1 VNDFDGAVAM
11 LPRNDNY
18 GTKEHSETMEKSLM
32 QAIRE
37 RRATPSFDGSPI
49 PSADLLK
56 ILDAG
61 LRAPSGY
68 NIQPWRFVVVQS
80 PEQKKRLRAA
90 AYNQGKV
97 EEASAVIVACGD
109 ADGWRKDLELMLQ
122 QGLAGGMPESYA
134 DQARSSVP
142 KFLSGFSSTQMKGW
156 LNKMVMIAFTHM
168 LLMAEVMGYDTAPME
183 GFEQDKVHEVLRL
196 PLSYHVVA
204 LLGIGHLTGADKY
217 DGGRFEMSHTVF
229 GEEFG
234 KPLK

>member
-1 VNDFDGAVAM
+1 
-11 LPRNDNY
+11 
-18 GTKEHSETMEKSLM
+18 MEKSLTK
-32 QAIRE
+32 AIQQ

-56 ILDAG
+56 ILDGG
-61 LRAPSGY
+61 LHAPSGF
-68 NIQPWRFVVVQS
+68 NIQPWRFVVVQTL
-80 PEQKKRLRAA
+80 EQKKRLRAA

-109 ADGWRKDLELMLQ
+109 ADGWRKDLEPMLQ
-122 QGLAGGMPESYA
+122 QGLANGMPESYA
-134 DQARSSVP
+134 EQLRSNVP
-142 KFLSGFSSTQMKGW
+142 RFFLGFSSAEMKGW
-156 LNKMVMIAFTHM
+156 LNKMVMLAFTHM

-183 GFEQDKVHEVLRL
+183 GFEQEKVHEVLRL

-204 LLGIGHLTGADKY
+204 LLGVGHLKGADKY
-217 DGGRFEMSHTVF
+217 DDGRFDMGRTVF